1 MKGSSFQEGLP
12 EITLQKIRDMALG
25 EGRQKSKMVL
35 CLCESERALASEER
49 VWHSSKMIA

>member
-35 CLCESERALASEER
+35 CLCESERALASEGR
-49 VWHSSKMIA
+49 VWHSSKIIA